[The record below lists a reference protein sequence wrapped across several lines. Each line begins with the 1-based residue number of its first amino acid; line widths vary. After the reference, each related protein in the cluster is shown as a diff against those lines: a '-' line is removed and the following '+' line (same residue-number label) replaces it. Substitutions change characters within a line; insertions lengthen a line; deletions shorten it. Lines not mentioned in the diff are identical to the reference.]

1 MTHHDDHNRGQ
12 EDTPPAG
19 ADNGRGFPRPAAEPL
34 LIQGFAV
41 TYDRQFNLGN
51 FEWLRPAITLAV
63 KRTVP
68 AGAAFDLHQAQERV
82 RRMARENVRAQLLRQ
97 QGRPDVV
104 FLGLPPP
111 PAGAEESLALRTVR
125 VSLVC
130 RVHLGQEQALTVG
143 YVDWSDVQQVAHNPG
158 ELHIALARLWHSLW
172 ANVADE
178 IARARGQG
186 GSGGFLGLP
195 PRPAPDRPAANGSR
209 PR

>member
-1 MTHHDDHNRGQ
+1 MTRTSN
-12 EDTPPAG
+12 
-19 ADNGRGFPRPAAEPL
+19 DNSSFSDNPAEPV
-34 LIQGFAV
+34 LIRGLAV

-51 FEWLRPAITLAV
+51 FEWLNPAITLGV
-63 KRTVP
+63 KRCVP
-68 AGAAFDLHQAQERV
+68 AGTAFDLHHANERL

-97 QGRPDVV
+97 QGRREVV

-111 PAGAEESLALRTVR
+111 PAGAEEPLSLRTVR
-125 VSLVC
+125 VSLVY
-130 RVHLGQEQALTVG
+130 RVNLGQDQALTVG
-143 YVDWSDVQQVAHNPG
+143 YVDWSDVQQVAHSPG

-195 PRPAPDRPAANGSR
+195 PLTATGRPAANGSR